1 MTKKKTQRDKSSA
14 PPVYFCLFIVVGFF
28 LMDVTYPEYNG
39 VEEEDEFEEHIG
51 EPMAVADVVVVRHG
65 AAREC

>member
-1 MTKKKTQRDKSSA
+1 
-14 PPVYFCLFIVVGFF
+14 
-28 LMDVTYPEYNG
+28 MDVTYPEYNG